1 MQKNVAIL
9 TIKKLTNRKNGWG
22 MPIIEVNS
30 TEDIEVINRGWNEFE
45 ALQDIDESDLLRLR
59 GYFSSFSNET
69 VMLEINCPNKKTVSW
84 YKLTDVY
91 IGGKGSNIIF

>member
-1 MQKNVAIL
+1 MQNNKTIL
-9 TIKKLTNRKNGWG
+9 TINKLTDRVNGYG

-30 TEDIEVINRGWNEFE
+30 TKDIVVKNIGYNDFQPTEE
-45 ALQDIDESDLLRLR
+45 IDESDLLRLR
-59 GYFSSFSNET
+59 TYFSSFTNEI
-69 VMLEINCPNKKTVSW
+69 VMLEINCPNKKTNCW

>member
-1 MQKNVAIL
+1 MQNNKAIL
-9 TIKKLTNRKNGWG
+9 SINKLTDRKNGWG
-22 MPIIEVNS
+22 MPIVEVNS
-30 TEDIEVINRGWNEFE
+30 TQDIEVINKGWNDFE
-45 ALQDIDESDLLRLR
+45 ALQEIDESDLLRLR